1 MNKNQQEYLKN
12 ETIKRKEEFMTR
24 RTKIICTLGPSTDN
38 EAVMR
43 ALIEEGMNV
52 ARFNFSHGPHDEQMG
67 RLKMLRKLRKELG
80 KYVAALL
87 DTKGPEIRL
96 VEFEKGKTELKTGQT
111 FTLTTDDI
119 LGTDERVSIT
129 YKNLADDVKLGDH
142 ILIDDGLVGL
152 EVVEIKPVA
161 KPVNTKVNAR
171 DIVCKVLN
179 DGVISNKKGVNVP
192 NVDLTMPFISEK
204 DYGDIC
210 FAVENDYDFI
220 AASFVRT
227 AEDVME
233 IRKILAE
240 KGGEDIKIISKIEN
254 MQGVRNIDDIIRV
267 SDGIMVARGDMG
279 VEIPLEDVPVMQK
292 MIIKKVCEAGKIV
305 ITATQMLDSMM
316 KHPRPTRAES
326 TDVANAI
333 YDGTSAIML
342 SGETAAGMYPI
353 EAVKTMVRIATRTEH
368 DINYLQRFRQRRT
381 MCNPDVTN
389 AISHATCTMA
399 GDLSAAAIVTVT
411 KSGRTAR
418 MISKYR
424 PNCTIIGECLTEK
437 VCRQLNLE
445 WGVEPILITEEQ
457 DASQLFE
464 KAVDVAE
471 MAGFVSK
478 GELVVLTG
486 GVPLGVSGTTNL
498 IKVQVA
504 GHILVT
510 GKGLNGKKISGNL
523 CVCHSNEDLK
533 SFKDGD
539 IIVAADTTNE
549 MMAQMRQASAL
560 IVEAEGANC
569 HAAIAGLS
577 LDIPVLI
584 AAKNALNVLKT
595 SAYVEV
601 DCESGVVSAN

>member
-292 MIIKKVCEAGKIV
+292 MIIKKACEAGKIV

-353 EAVKTMVRIATRTEH
+353 EAVKTMVRIATRTEQ

-381 MCNPDVTN
+381 ICNPDVTN

-445 WGVEPILITEEQ
+445 WGVEPVLITEEQ

-471 MAGFVSK
+471 AAGFVSK

-584 AAKNALNVLKT
+584 AAKNALDVLKT

>member
-1 MNKNQQEYLKN
+1 
-12 ETIKRKEEFMTR
+12 MTR

-129 YKNLADDVKLGDH
+129 YKNLADDVKPGDN

-152 EVVEIKPVA
+152 EVVGIKPVA

-424 PNCTIIGECLTEK
+424 PDCTIIGECLTEK

-471 MAGFVSK
+471 AAGFVSK

-584 AAKNALNVLKT
+584 AAKNALDVLKT

>member
-1 MNKNQQEYLKN
+1 MS
-12 ETIKRKEEFMTR
+12 RK
-24 RTKIICTLGPSTDN
+24 TKIICTLGPAVDN
-38 EAVMR
+38 EDVMR
-43 ALIEEGMNV
+43 ALIQEGMNV

-67 RLKMLRKLRKELG
+67 RLKMLRKLRTELG
-80 KYVAALL
+80 KPVAALL

-96 VEFEKGKTELKTGQT
+96 GQFEKGKTELKTGRG

-119 LGTDERVSIT
+119 TGTDDRVSIT
-129 YKNLADDVKLGDH
+129 YKNLWNDVKPGDH

-152 EVVEIKPVA
+152 EVIEIRPVA
-161 KPVNTKVNAR
+161 NPVNKAINPM
-171 DIVCKVLN
+171 DIVCRVLN
-179 DGVISNKKGVNVP
+179 DGVISDKKGVNVP

-210 FAVENDYDFI
+210 FAVDNDYDFI

-254 MQGVRNIDDIIRV
+254 MQGVRNIDEIIRV

-292 MIIKKVCEAGKIV
+292 MIIKKVCDAGKIV

-316 KHPRPTRAES
+316 KHPRPTRAEA

-333 YDGTSAIML
+333 YDGTSA
-342 SGETAAGMYPI
+342 AAGMYPI
-353 EAVKTMVRIATRTEH
+353 EAVKTMVRIATRTEQ
-368 DINYLQRFRQRRT
+368 DINYLQRFRQRRA
-381 MCNPDVTN
+381 MCNPDVTS

-424 PNCTIIGECLTEK
+424 PNCTIVGECLTEK

-445 WGVEPILITEEQ
+445 WGVEPVLIAEEKNA
-457 DASQLFE
+457 DMLFE

-471 MAGFVSK
+471 ATGFVSK
-478 GELVVLTG
+478 GDIVVLTG

-504 GHILVT
+504 GHIL
-510 GKGLNGKKISGNL
+510 LNGKGANGKRISGNL
-523 CVCHSNEDLK
+523 CVCHEADDIE

-549 MMAQMRQASAL
+549 MMSQMRRASGL
-560 IVEAEGANC
+560 IVENEDANC
-569 HAAIAGLS
+569 HAVIAGLS

-584 AAKNALNVLKT
+584 AAKDAVQVLK
-595 SAYVEV
+595 SGAYVEL
-601 DCESGVVSAN
+601 DCENGIVSTMSETK

>member
-1 MNKNQQEYLKN
+1 MKN

-119 LGTDERVSIT
+119 PGTDERVSIT
-129 YKNLADDVKLGDH
+129 YKNLADDVKPGDH

-152 EVVEIKPVA
+152 EVVEIKLVA

-292 MIIKKVCEAGKIV
+292 MIIKKACEAGKIV

-353 EAVKTMVRIATRTEH
+353 EAVKTMVRIATRTEQ

-445 WGVEPILITEEQ
+445 WGVEPVLITEEQ

>member
-1 MNKNQQEYLKN
+1 
-12 ETIKRKEEFMTR
+12 MTR

-43 ALIEEGMNV
+43 SLIEEGMNV

-111 FTLTTDDI
+111 FILTTDDI

-129 YKNLADDVKLGDH
+129 YKNLADDVKPGDH

-161 KPVNTKVNAR
+161 KPVNTMINAR

-353 EAVKTMVRIATRTEH
+353 EAVKTMVRIATRTEQ
-368 DINYLQRFRQRRT
+368 DINYLQRFRQRKA

-411 KSGRTAR
+411 KSAPPF
-418 MISKYR
+418 SAF
-424 PNCTIIGECLTEK
+424 P
-437 VCRQLNLE
+437 VQ
-445 WGVEPILITEEQ
+445 
-457 DASQLFE
+457 
-464 KAVDVAE
+464 KA
-471 MAGFVSK
+471 
-478 GELVVLTG
+478 
-486 GVPLGVSGTTNL
+486 
-498 IKVQVA
+498 Q
-504 GHILVT
+504 
-510 GKGLNGKKISGNL
+510 GN
-523 CVCHSNEDLK
+523 
-533 SFKDGD
+533 
-539 IIVAADTTNE
+539 A
-549 MMAQMRQASAL
+549 
-560 IVEAEGANC
+560 
-569 HAAIAGLS
+569 
-577 LDIPVLI
+577 
-584 AAKNALNVLKT
+584 
-595 SAYVEV
+595 
-601 DCESGVVSAN
+601 

>member
-1 MNKNQQEYLKN
+1 MS
-12 ETIKRKEEFMTR
+12 RK
-24 RTKIICTLGPSTDN
+24 TKISCTLGPAVDN
-38 EAVMR
+38 EDVMR
-43 ALIEEGMNV
+43 ALIQEGMNV

-67 RLKMLRKLRKELG
+67 RLKMLRKLRTELG
-80 KYVAALL
+80 KPVAALL

-96 VEFEKGKTELKTGQT
+96 GQFEKGKTELKTGRG

-119 LGTDERVSIT
+119 TGTDDRVSIT
-129 YKNLADDVKLGDH
+129 YKNLWNDVKPGDH

-152 EVVEIKPVA
+152 EVIEIRPVA
-161 KPVNTKVNAR
+161 NPVNKAINPM
-171 DIVCKVLN
+171 DIVCRVLN
-179 DGVISNKKGVNVP
+179 DGVISDRKGVNVP

-210 FAVENDYDFI
+210 FAVDNDYDFI

-233 IRKILAE
+233 IRKILAA

-254 MQGVRNIDDIIRV
+254 MQGVRNIDEIIRV

-292 MIIKKVCEAGKIV
+292 MIIKKVCDAGKIV

-316 KHPRPTRAES
+316 KHPRPTRAEA

-353 EAVKTMVRIATRTEH
+353 EAVKTMVRIATRTEQ
-368 DINYLQRFRQRRT
+368 DINYLQRFRQRRA
-381 MCNPDVTN
+381 MCNPDVTS

-424 PNCTIIGECLTEK
+424 PNCTIVGECLTEK

-445 WGVEPILITEEQ
+445 WGVEPVLIAEEKNA
-457 DASQLFE
+457 DMLFE

-471 MAGFVSK
+471 ATGFVSK
-478 GELVVLTG
+478 GDIVVLTG

-504 GHILVT
+504 GHIL
-510 GKGLNGKKISGNL
+510 LNGKGANGKRISGNL
-523 CVCHSNEDLK
+523 CVCHEAGDIE

-549 MMAQMRQASAL
+549 MMSQMRRASGL
-560 IVEAEGANC
+560 IVENEDANC
-569 HAAIAGLS
+569 HAVIAGLS

-584 AAKNALNVLKT
+584 AAKDAVQVLK
-595 SAYVEV
+595 SGAYVEL
-601 DCESGVVSAN
+601 DCENGIVSTMSETK

>member
-1 MNKNQQEYLKN
+1 MS
-12 ETIKRKEEFMTR
+12 RK
-24 RTKIICTLGPSTDN
+24 TKIICTLGPAVDI
-38 EAVMR
+38 EDVMR
-43 ALIEEGMNV
+43 ALIQEGMNV

-67 RLKMLRKLRKELG
+67 RLKMLRKLRTELG
-80 KYVAALL
+80 KPVAALL

-96 VEFEKGKTELKTGQT
+96 GQFEKGKTELKTGRG

-119 LGTDERVSIT
+119 SGTDDRVSIT
-129 YKNLADDVKLGDH
+129 YKNLWNDVKPGDH

-152 EVVEIKPVA
+152 EVVEIRQVA
-161 KPVNTKVNAR
+161 NPVNKEINPM
-171 DIVCKVLN
+171 DIVCRVLN
-179 DGVISNKKGVNVP
+179 DGVISDRKGVNVP

-210 FAVENDYDFI
+210 FAVDNDYDFI

-254 MQGVRNIDDIIRV
+254 MQGVRNIDEIIRV
-267 SDGIMVARGDMG
+267 SDGIMVARGAMG

-292 MIIKKVCEAGKIV
+292 MIIKKVCDAGKIV

-316 KHPRPTRAES
+316 KHPRPTRAEA

-353 EAVKTMVRIATRTEH
+353 EAVKTMVRIATRTEK

-381 MCNPDVTN
+381 MCNPDVTS
-389 AISHATCTMA
+389 AISHAPCTMA

-411 KSGRTAR
+411 KSGRTAK

-424 PNCTIIGECLTEK
+424 PNCTIVGECLTEK

-445 WGVEPILITEEQ
+445 WGVEPVLIAEEKNA
-457 DASQLFE
+457 DMLFE

-471 MAGFVSK
+471 ATGFVSK
-478 GELVVLTG
+478 GDIVVLTG

-504 GHILVT
+504 GHILLN
-510 GKGLNGKKISGNL
+510 GQGANGKKISGNL
-523 CVCHSNEDLK
+523 CVCHEAGDIE

-549 MMAQMRQASAL
+549 MMGQMRRASGL
-560 IVEAEGANC
+560 IVENEDANS
-569 HAAIAGLS
+569 HAVIAGLS

-584 AAKNALNVLKT
+584 AAKDAVQVLK
-595 SAYVEV
+595 SGAYVEL
-601 DCESGVVSAN
+601 DCENGIVSTMSETK

>member
-1 MNKNQQEYLKN
+1 
-12 ETIKRKEEFMTR
+12 MTR

-119 LGTDERVSIT
+119 PGTDERVSIT
-129 YKNLADDVKLGDH
+129 YKNLADDVKPGDH

-240 KGGEDIKIISKIEN
+240 KGGDDIKIISKIEN

-424 PNCTIIGECLTEK
+424 PDCTIIG
-437 VCRQLNLE
+437 
-445 WGVEPILITEEQ
+445 G
-457 DASQLFE
+457 ASGGRTARPE
-464 KAVDVAE
+464 ST
-471 MAGFVSK
+471 AGS
-478 GELVVLTG
+478 
-486 GVPLGVSGTTNL
+486 S
-498 IKVQVA
+498 
-504 GHILVT
+504 
-510 GKGLNGKKISGNL
+510 
-523 CVCHSNEDLK
+523 
-533 SFKDGD
+533 
-539 IIVAADTTNE
+539 
-549 MMAQMRQASAL
+549 
-560 IVEAEGANC
+560 
-569 HAAIAGLS
+569 
-577 LDIPVLI
+577 
-584 AAKNALNVLKT
+584 
-595 SAYVEV
+595 
-601 DCESGVVSAN
+601 

>member
-1 MNKNQQEYLKN
+1 MS
-12 ETIKRKEEFMTR
+12 RK
-24 RTKIICTLGPSTDN
+24 TKIICTLGPAVDN
-38 EAVMR
+38 EDVMR
-43 ALIEEGMNV
+43 ALIQEGMNV

-67 RLKMLRKLRKELG
+67 RLKMLRKLRTELG
-80 KYVAALL
+80 KPVAALL

-96 VEFEKGKTELKTGQT
+96 GQFEKGKTELKTGRG

-119 LGTDERVSIT
+119 SGTDDRVSIT
-129 YKNLADDVKLGDH
+129 YKNLWNDVKPGDH

-152 EVVEIKPVA
+152 EVVEIRPVA
-161 KPVNTKVNAR
+161 NPVNKEINPM
-171 DIVCKVLN
+171 DIVCRVLN
-179 DGVISNKKGVNVP
+179 DGVISDKKGVNVP

-210 FAVENDYDFI
+210 FAVDNDYDFI

-254 MQGVRNIDDIIRV
+254 MQGVRNIDEIIRV

-292 MIIKKVCEAGKIV
+292 MIIKKVCDAGKIV

-316 KHPRPTRAES
+316 KHPRPTRAEA

-353 EAVKTMVRIATRTEH
+353 EAVKTMVRIATRTEQ

-381 MCNPDVTN
+381 MCNPDVTS

-411 KSGRTAR
+411 KSGRTAK

-424 PNCTIIGECLTEK
+424 PNCTIVGECLTEK

-445 WGVEPILITEEQ
+445 WGVEPVLIAEEKNA
-457 DASQLFE
+457 DMLFE

-471 MAGFVSK
+471 ATGFVSK
-478 GELVVLTG
+478 GDIVVLTG

-504 GHILVT
+504 GHILLN
-510 GKGLNGKKISGNL
+510 GKGANGKKISGNL
-523 CVCHSNEDLK
+523 CVCHEAADIEN
-533 SFKDGD
+533 FKDGD

-549 MMAQMRQASAL
+549 MMGQMRRASGL
-560 IVEAEGANC
+560 IVENEDANS
-569 HAAIAGLS
+569 HAVIAGLS

-584 AAKNALNVLKT
+584 AAKGAVQVLK
-595 SAYVEV
+595 SGAYVEL
-601 DCESGVVSAN
+601 DCENGIVSTMSETK

>member
-1 MNKNQQEYLKN
+1 MS
-12 ETIKRKEEFMTR
+12 RK
-24 RTKIICTLGPSTDN
+24 TKIICTLGPAVDN
-38 EAVMR
+38 EDVMR
-43 ALIEEGMNV
+43 ALIQEGMNV

-67 RLKMLRKLRKELG
+67 RLKMLRKLRTELG
-80 KYVAALL
+80 KPVAALL

-96 VEFEKGKTELKTGQT
+96 GQFEKGKTELKTGRG

-119 LGTDERVSIT
+119 TGTDDRVSIT
-129 YKNLADDVKLGDH
+129 YKNLWNDVKPGDH

-152 EVVEIKPVA
+152 EVIEIRPVA
-161 KPVNTKVNAR
+161 NPVNKAINPM
-171 DIVCKVLN
+171 DIVCRVLN
-179 DGVISNKKGVNVP
+179 DGVISDRKGVNVP

-240 KGGEDIKIISKIEN
+240 KGGEEIKIISKIEN
-254 MQGVRNIDDIIRV
+254 MQGVRNIDEIIRV

-292 MIIKKVCEAGKIV
+292 MIIKKVCDAGKIV

-316 KHPRPTRAES
+316 KHPRPTRAEA

-353 EAVKTMVRIATRTEH
+353 EAVKTMVRIATRTEQ
-368 DINYLQRFRQRRT
+368 DINYLQRFRQRRA
-381 MCNPDVTN
+381 MCNPDVTS

-424 PNCTIIGECLTEK
+424 PNCTIVGECLTEK

-445 WGVEPILITEEQ
+445 WGVEPVLIAEEKNA
-457 DASQLFE
+457 DMLFE

-471 MAGFVSK
+471 ATGFVSK
-478 GELVVLTG
+478 GDIVVLTG

-504 GHILVT
+504 GHIL
-510 GKGLNGKKISGNL
+510 LNGKGANGKRISGNL
-523 CVCHSNEDLK
+523 CVCHEAGDIE

-549 MMAQMRQASAL
+549 MMSQMRRASGL
-560 IVEAEGANC
+560 IVENEDANC
-569 HAAIAGLS
+569 HAVIAGLS

-584 AAKNALNVLKT
+584 AAKDAVQVLK
-595 SAYVEV
+595 SGAYVEL
-601 DCESGVVSAN
+601 DCENGIVSTMSETK

>member
-1 MNKNQQEYLKN
+1 
-12 ETIKRKEEFMTR
+12 MTR
-24 RTKIICTLGPSTDN
+24 KTKIICTLGPSTDN
-38 EAVMR
+38 EDIMR
-43 ALIEEGMNV
+43 ALIREGMNV
-52 ARFNFSHGPHDEQMG
+52 ARFNFSHGPHEEQMG
-67 RLKMLRKLRKELG
+67 RLKMLRRLRTELN
-80 KYVAALL
+80 KPVAALL

-96 VEFEKGKTELKTGQT
+96 AEFEKGKAELKTGQI
-111 FTLTTDDI
+111 FTLTTEDI

-129 YKNLADDVKLGDH
+129 YKNLPDDVKAGDR

-152 EVVEIKPVA
+152 EVAEIRPANSADEKEKA
-161 KPVNTKVNAR
+161 M
-171 DIVCKVLN
+171 DIVCRVLN

-204 DYGDIC
+204 DYSDIC

-220 AASFVRT
+220 AASFVRS
-227 AEDVME
+227 ADDVMQ
-233 IRKILAE
+233 IRRILSE

-254 MQGVRNIDDIIRV
+254 MQGVRNMDEILRV

-342 SGETAAGMYPI
+342 SGETAAGLYPV
-353 EAVKTMVRIATRTEH
+353 EAVKTMVRIASRTEQ
-368 DINYLQRFRQRRT
+368 DINYLQRFRMRKA

-411 KSGRTAR
+411 KSGRTA
-418 MISKYR
+418 MMLSKYR
-424 PNCTIIGECLTEK
+424 PDCMIIGECLTEK

-445 WGVEPILITEEQ
+445 WGVQPIMIEEEKNA
-457 DASQLFE
+457 DQLFE

-471 MAGFVSK
+471 KAGYISK
-478 GELVVLTG
+478 GDIVVLTG

-504 GHILVT
+504 GHILVK

-523 CVCHSNEDLK
+523 CVCHETEDLK
-533 SFKDGD
+533 SFKYGD
-539 IIVAADTTNE
+539 IIVAKDTNNS
-549 MMAQMRQASAL
+549 MMPQMRQASAL
-560 IVEAEGANC
+560 IVEAEDANC

-584 AAKNALNVLKT
+584 HAKNALEVLKT
-595 SAYVEV
+595 SAFVEV
-601 DCESGVVSAN
+601 DCESGIVSAN